1 MSYSPITKPEI
12 TSGTLIDNRYIIE
25 RLLGQGGLGRTY
37 LAFDSRRFNEP
48 CVLKEFAPVGT
59 GLGGLEK
66 CRDLFRREAKIL
78 HQLEH
83 PQIPRFLACFEGDN
97 RLFLV
102 QEFVNGKNY
111 SALLGERQQHGLTFA
126 EDEVIKWL
134 KNLLPVLE
142 YVHQHNIIHRDISPD
157 NIMLPQGK
165 DMPVLID
172 FGVGKQIADIGH
184 ASGPEGAS
192 FVGKV
197 SLVGKVGYAPR
208 EQISLG
214 VCSPSSDLYAL
225 GVTAIVLMTGRE
237 PSTLMNQYSLEW
249 RWREYTNVSDA
260 FAQVL
265 DKMLADTPRVR
276 YQTAIDILNSLEN
289 LGRSPAFLQ
298 TPASSAPT
306 RVFVSSSD
314 RSVTPRPQ
322 ENSSF
327 PQMKARSVSS
337 TNRDFYPPNSTN
349 QDFYPQNSTNQDFY
363 PPNSTNQ
370 DFYPPNS
377 TNQDL
382 YQRNSTNQDFYPQNP
397 TNQDFYPPNST
408 NQDLY
413 QRNSTNQDFY
423 PQTPTNQDF
432 YPPNSTNQDFYPQTP
447 TNQRFYPE
455 QEHSSNSYLDANF
468 IQRCQK
474 NLAYHIG
481 PMASLIVEDMLAEN
495 QDYSPQ
501 QFVELLAN
509 EIPDSQAAIEFVRS
523 LFNSNF

>member
-12 TSGTLIDNRYIIE
+12 TSGTLIDNRYIID

-102 QEFVNGKNY
+102 QEFVDGKTY
-111 SALLGERQQHGLTFA
+111 SGLLGERQHQGLTFT

-172 FGVGKQIADIGH
+172 FGVGKQIANISHPG
-184 ASGPEGAS
+184 SSQGAS

-225 GVTAIVLMTGRE
+225 GVTAIVLMTGKE

-265 DKMLADTPRVR
+265 DKMLADTPKVR
-276 YQTAIDILNSLEN
+276 YQTSIDILNSLEK
-289 LGRSPAFLQ
+289 LGRSSVSLQ

-306 RVFVSSSD
+306 KVFISSSD
-314 RSVTPRPQ
+314 RSVTPRSQ

-327 PQMKARSVSS
+327 SKMKVRSVSS
-337 TNRDFYPPNSTN
+337 TNQDFYQRSSTN
-349 QDFYPQNSTNQDFY
+349 QNFYPQNSTNQNFY
-363 PPNSTNQ
+363 QESSTNQGFYQENSTNQ
-370 DFYPPNS
+370 DFYQESSTNQGFYRESSMNQDFYQGNPTNQGFYAQNSINQGFYPQNS
-377 TNQDL
+377 TNQN
-382 YQRNSTNQDFYPQNP
+382 Y
-397 TNQDFYPPNST
+397 
-408 NQDLY
+408 
-413 QRNSTNQDFY
+413 
-423 PQTPTNQDF
+423 
-432 YPPNSTNQDFYPQTP
+432 
-447 TNQRFYPE
+447 YPE
-455 QEHSSNSYLDANF
+455 QAHSRNSELDAAF

-474 NLAYHIG
+474 SLAYHIG

-495 QDYSPQ
+495 PHYSSQ

-523 LFNSNF
+523 LFSSNF